1 LISNLL
7 AAPAAND
14 TTRTVTI
21 GNPGLKPQLAKNI
34 DLKLEY
40 YYTDSGSISI
50 SGYEK
55 KITDYIGGSVRS
67 GQLVPKGPDN
77 GFDGLYEDYEIIQP
91 SNLGSAEV
99 RGLEIDARQ
108 RLTFLPGALKGL
120 TLRGNVT
127 HLRTAGK
134 FAGTIEAK
142 NGQIADYVPR
152 SYNLGLAYTYKKWGA
167 TYDVNY
173 TGIYPYV
180 VGLTSTGGVTGVSTG
195 SYFRKPLTI
204 MNASLTYKLHPAAT
218 LFLSINNIE
227 QKGQERYRFEPNRT
241 QSVFVTPRSIKF
253 GVNGQF

>member
-1 LISNLL
+1 LIGNLL
-7 AAPAAND
+7 TAPAAND
-14 TTRTVTI
+14 TNRTVTI

-40 YYTDSGSISI
+40 YYTDSGSVSI
-50 SGYEK
+50 SGYRK
-55 KITDYIGGSVRS
+55 KITDYIGGSLRS
-67 GQLVPKGPDN
+67 GQLVPKGSDN

-91 SNLGSAEV
+91 ANLGSAQV

-108 RLTFLPGALKGL
+108 RLAFLPGALKGL

-127 HLRTAGK
+127 HLRTSGK

-142 NGQIADYVPR
+142 HGQIADFVPK
-152 SYNLGLAYTYKKWGA
+152 SYNIGLAYIYRKWGA

-173 TGIYPYV
+173 TGIYPFV
-180 VGLTSTGGVTGVSTG
+180 VGLTTTGGVTGVSTG

-204 MNASLTYKLHPAAT
+204 MNAGLTYKLNPAAT
-218 LFLSINNIE
+218 LFLSVNNIE
-227 QKGQERYRFEPNRT
+227 EKGQVRYIYTVERTR
-241 QSVFVTPRSIKF
+241 SVFVAPRSIKF